1 MELNETVLMNF
12 NIPPLLKSTF
22 YDVCRY
28 KNISMTSQLNMLI
41 DSFIKKELF
50 ELKKIEW
57 MEEQKNLPVNFCS
70 TWFEDNPRYE
80 DWY

>member
-1 MELNETVLMNF
+1 MEQNETVLMNF
-12 NIPPLLKSTF
+12 NISPLLKSTF

-41 DSFIKKELF
+41 DSFIKRELYEF
-50 ELKKIEW
+50 KQQQWL
-57 MEEQKNLPVNFCS
+57 EEQKKLPVDFYS
-70 TWFEDNPRYE
+70 TWFENNPPTE

>member
-1 MELNETVLMNF
+1 MEQNETVLMNF
-12 NIPPLLKSTF
+12 NISPILKTTF

-41 DSFIKKELF
+41 DSFVKRELYEF
-50 ELKKIEW
+50 KQQQW
-57 MEEQKNLPVNFCS
+57 MEEQKKLPVDFYS
-70 TWFEDNPRYE
+70 TWFENNPSAE

>member
-1 MELNETVLMNF
+1 MEQNETVLMNF
-12 NIPPLLKSTF
+12 NISPLLKSTF

-41 DSFIKKELF
+41 DSFVKRELYEF
-50 ELKKIEW
+50 KQQQW
-57 MEEQKNLPVNFCS
+57 MEEQKKLPIDFYS
-70 TWFEDNPRYE
+70 TWFENNPPAE